1 MLLLMMHFRQI
12 SVFMPV
18 SIFKKKE
25 MKTRWIEFFF
35 NMLSNFFFI
44 KFLLLDNSKLGLFFK

>member
-1 MLLLMMHFRQI
+1 MLEKSSHLAIMLLLMMHFRQI

-35 NMLSNFFFI
+35 NMLSNFF
-44 KFLLLDNSKLGLFFK
+44 LLNFCY

>member
-1 MLLLMMHFRQI
+1 MMYYRQI

-25 MKTRWIEFFF
+25 METRWIEFFF
-35 NMLSNFFFI
+35 NMLSNLFFI
-44 KFLLLDNSKLGLFFK
+44 KVLLLDNSKLGLFFK